1 MLNTTQINDNLEA
14 AASCL
19 QEVIALATE
28 CRQGILV
35 PKRDGWTME
44 HSIEQRLRKIEGDAR
59 KMREYITWVY
69 TLTERIASHENE
81 CYVPAV

>member
-14 AASCL
+14 AASCI
-19 QEVIALATE
+19 QEVIALAAE
-28 CRQGILV
+28 SREGILV
-35 PKRDGWTME
+35 PTGVAWSTEYSVR
-44 HSIEQRLRKIEGDAR
+44 QRLRKLECDAQ
-59 KMREYITWVY
+59 KLREYITWVY

>member
-19 QEVIALATE
+19 QEVIALAAQS
-28 CRQGILV
+28 RQGILV
-35 PKRDGWTME
+35 PHGAAWTME